1 MLLNQINLIFNILM
15 DTIQQIEKYKNH
27 YVIILVFENIDK
39 KRNIE
44 KKICNLKNFKQ
55 KMFKIIK

>member
-1 MLLNQINLIFNILM
+1 MLLNQINLIFSILM

-44 KKICNLKNFKQ
+44 KRNLQFKKFQTKNV
-55 KMFKIIK
+55 

>member
-44 KKICNLKNFKQ
+44 KRNLQFKKFQTKNV
-55 KMFKIIK
+55 

>member
-44 KKICNLKNFKQ
+44 KKNLQFKKFQTKNV
-55 KMFKIIK
+55 

>member
-1 MLLNQINLIFNILM
+1 MLLNQINLIFSILM

-27 YVIILVFENIDK
+27 YVIILVFENINK

-44 KKICNLKNFKQ
+44 KRNLQFKKFQTKNV
-55 KMFKIIK
+55 

>member
-1 MLLNQINLIFNILM
+1 MLLNQINLIFNILI

-44 KKICNLKNFKQ
+44 KRNLQFKKFQTKNV
-55 KMFKIIK
+55 